1 MVILMS
7 TIGIICEYNPFHN
20 GHLYHINKIKEMFP
34 DSTIVLVMSGHFM
47 QRGNISV
54 LNKWDKT
61 EIALNNGVDLVLELP
76 YPFASQSSDIFA
88 HGALEILNALK
99 VDYLVFGSECD
110 DIDKL
115 TLMAKEQLYNKDY
128 NDNVKKY
135 LDAGCN
141 YPTSLAKALSIN
153 INTPN
158 DLLGLSYIKEIIK
171 NNYNIKPISIKRTN
185 NYHDVNSNNKIISST
200 NIRKK
205 LSNCEDIKK
214 YIPSNSHNY
223 RYYTNYE
230 NEYFKLLKYKILSSL
245 NNLDIYQTVDEGID
259 KRIRNKILACNS
271 LEEFIFN
278 IKTKR
283 YTYNKINRMCSHI
296 LLNFT
301 KKEANNFKNIEYIR
315 VLGFNQKGR
324 TYLNKI
330 KKDIELPIFTKFI
343 KNDMLNLEL
352 RATYI
357 YALITNDNTI
367 ISKEYKNKII
377 INRVEI
383 K

>member
-1 MVILMS
+1 MVILMR

-34 DSTIVLVMSGHFM
+34 DSLIILVMSGHFM
-47 QRGNISV
+47 QRGNISI

-61 EIALNNGVDLVLELP
+61 DIALNNGVDLVVELP
-76 YPFASQSSDIFA
+76 FPFASQSSDIFA
-88 HGALEILNALK
+88 HGALKILNTLK
-99 VDYLVFGSECD
+99 VSHLVFGSECNNVK
-110 DIDKL
+110 KL
-115 TLMAKEQLYNKDY
+115 TLMANEQLYNKNY
-128 NDNVKKY
+128 NNEVKKY
-135 LDAGCN
+135 LDEGYN

-153 INTPN
+153 IKTPN
-158 DLLGLSYIKEIIK
+158 DLLGLSYIKEIIR

-185 NYHDVNSNNKIISST
+185 NYHDIDSQNNIISST

-205 LSNCEDIKK
+205 LENNEDIKK
-214 YIPSNSHNY
+214 YIPSNACNY
-223 RYYTNYE
+223 HYYYDYKTK
-230 NEYFKLLKYKILSSL
+230 YFDLLKYKILSSL
-245 NNLDIYQTVDEGID
+245 NDLNIYQTVDEGID
-259 KRIRNKILACNS
+259 NRIKDKILTSNT
-271 LEEFIFN
+271 LEDFILN

-283 YTYNKINRMCSHI
+283 YTYNKISRMCSHI

-301 KKEANNFKNIEYIR
+301 KKEANKFKNIEYIR

-330 KKDIELPIFTKFI
+330 KKSIDIPIITKFI
-343 KNDMLNLEL
+343 KNDMLYLEL

-377 INRVEI
+377 I